1 MKKDILRK
9 HWSKQKEDFSD
20 KVDSLKQR
28 KLQGK
33 DKDRPYMVL
42 GGSTHQKDI
51 VIFNVHAP
59 KNRASNIKA
68 KPDRLKEET
77 DKSIIIVGNFH
88 TPLSGQFNWKKISKA
103 AELKNIISKLV
114 LTDIYRTF
122 YPTTT
127 EYTFFSTV
135 CGTFTQID
143 HILGHKCKY
152 QHT

>member
-33 DKDRPYMVL
+33 DKERPYMVL

-59 KNRASNIKA
+59 KNRASNI
-68 KPDRLKEET
+68 
-77 DKSIIIVGNFH
+77 
-88 TPLSGQFNWKKISKA
+88 
-103 AELKNIISKLV
+103 
-114 LTDIYRTF
+114 
-122 YPTTT
+122 
-127 EYTFFSTV
+127 
-135 CGTFTQID
+135 
-143 HILGHKCKY
+143 
-152 QHT
+152 